1 MRPPSSPGPD
11 AADVPR
17 ADARYDG
24 WKRSWDVLESTISCA
39 SVIAAALVALAAL
52 APPPAHAADPRPLTD
67 ELPRELTDRIA
78 DGEASFQIQNY
89 ERVVQALD
97 RLAGHPRLEG
107 RPEHIRVLEMLGSSH
122 WFLGAPD
129 SSRLVFGQLLRES
142 PFHRLDGF
150 VYPAEL
156 IDFYEVRRR
165 ELVTAGIIPAT
176 PSESDT
182 FAGRRVLVREVT
194 STEAPAVVYLMPFGV
209 GQFVNGDSGKGAAV
223 AVIQGIGAATM
234 IASWIGIEGLKVGDT
249 NRVLPGDGGQAR
261 LLEALWYGGMGVMS
275 ATWAFSIVD
284 GFVSRDTTP
293 RVNERFELL
302 EPGARSPEPGPTST
316 PNLRLGLTPLG
327 LEVDLRF

>member
-1 MRPPSSPGPD
+1 VCG
-11 AADVPR
+11 A
-17 ADARYDG
+17 
-24 WKRSWDVLESTISCA
+24 
-39 SVIAAALVALAAL
+39 VIAASCLVGAVALGTPGAYAAE
-52 APPPAHAADPRPLTD
+52 PRPPTD
-67 ELPRELTDRIA
+67 QLPRELTDRIA
-78 DGEASFQIQNY
+78 QGEAIFQIQNY
-89 ERVVQALD
+89 ERVIETLD

-107 RPEHIRVLEMLGSSH
+107 RPDHIRVLEMLGASH
-122 WFLGAPD
+122 WFLGARD
-129 SSRLVFGQLLRES
+129 SARLVFGLLFRES

-150 VYPAEL
+150 IYPAEL

-176 PSESDT
+176 PSETDS

-249 NRVLPGDGGQAR
+249 NRVLPEDGGQAR

-284 GFVSRDTTP
+284 GFLSRDTTP

-302 EPGARSPEPGPTST
+302 EPGARPPAAGPTSS
-316 PNLRLGLTPLG
+316 PNLRMGLTPLG
-327 LEVDLRF
+327 VELDLRF